1 MRGAAQMLSKED
13 AEERGGSGRRRD
25 RSDGPGGLL
34 LRTKVL
40 GLYVMRL
47 SFAILGAVNV
57 AHLDQVEVIGCRLSI
72 CEKCSADAL
81 ATGHMQMM
89 MSIIRNKGGSC
100 WKPMLFCT

>member
-13 AEERGGSGRRRD
+13 AEERGGSGRRRA
-25 RSDGPGGLL
+25 GGLL

-100 WKPMLFCT
+100 WKPILFCT